1 MTEIMMKSRRVIF
14 VLLGAAITLGLSACQ
29 QDLKMGDDGGLPSR
43 DMRDCAVSG
52 GTVEVRG
59 KLHTPVCVHPYA
71 DAGKSCSRKNDCQ
84 GKCIATG
91 ERGELPKLG
100 QIVAGHCQPN
110 NKLFGCY
117 AEVEGGKAKAAICVD

>member
-1 MTEIMMKSRRVIF
+1 MKSSRVLF
-14 VLLGAAITLGLSACQ
+14 ALLAAALALGLGGCQ
-29 QDLKMGDDGGLPSR
+29 QDLKMGDSGGIPSR

-71 DAGKSCSRKNDCQ
+71 DAGKSCTGKKDCQ
-84 GKCIATG
+84 GRCIATG
-91 ERGELPKLG
+91 DRAALPRLG
-100 QIVAGHCQPN
+100 QSADGHCQPD

-117 AEVEGGKAKAAICVD
+117 AEVDGGKAKAAVCVA